1 MKQVLIAGLACL
13 AGVIVTFWLVSE
25 PVVQQSSDVEA
36 PSQPLVAE
44 QVLPSIE
51 LDSGSLTEIT
61 VSTDPES
68 SADTQVNGSNDLTVS
83 AIVDAVPILP
93 GIELSGDMA
102 MFHVMLE
109 EEVRDESWALSMET
123 ELYNYFFAS
132 SQELANNFGVPNVVC
147 RTTVCEIQAIG
158 YGDGS
163 LEVWQTA
170 TSDLDSQPWADDIIQ
185 MRLGGN
191 PIEPDSE
198 GLVLVIIRASGDS
211 TIQALSEAVAAI

>member
-1 MKQVLIAGLACL
+1 
-13 AGVIVTFWLVSE
+13 
-25 PVVQQSSDVEA
+25 
-36 PSQPLVAE
+36 
-44 QVLPSIE
+44 
-51 LDSGSLTEIT
+51 
-61 VSTDPES
+61 
-68 SADTQVNGSNDLTVS
+68 
-83 AIVDAVPILP
+83 
-93 GIELSGDMA
+93 
-102 MFHVMLE
+102 
-109 EEVRDESWALSMET
+109 MET